1 MQNVPLRVYSGD
13 LSGAALE
20 QAILLQFFWLA
31 VMVFAGKILEQ
42 RAMKRIVVQEVN
54 YVYQQ
59 TPESGGRMRR
69 LPSL

>member
-1 MQNVPLRVYSGD
+1 MRQILELLPFAAMQNVPLRVYSGD

-42 RAMKRIVVQEVN
+42 RAMKRIVVQ
-54 YVYQQ
+54 
-59 TPESGGRMRR
+59 GG
-69 LPSL
+69 